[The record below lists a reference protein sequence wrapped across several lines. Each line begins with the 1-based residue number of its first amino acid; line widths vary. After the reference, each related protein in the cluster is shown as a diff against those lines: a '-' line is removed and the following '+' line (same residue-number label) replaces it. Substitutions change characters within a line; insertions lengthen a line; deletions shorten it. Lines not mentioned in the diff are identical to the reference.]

1 MSAFDDSKEM
11 PRRVMTVFFLVDSSG
26 SMEGDKMASVNIA
39 IRETLPELKEIAE
52 KNADAKIKIACL
64 EFATGIEWMYPE
76 PLDAE
81 TFQWRDLVAKGAT
94 SFGEACH
101 ELNSKLSKTKG
112 FMTNA
117 TGSYAPVIILL
128 TDGMPN
134 DNWEKEVE
142 KLWENGWFKNAIK
155 IAICIGVSED
165 KYQEVFIK
173 FTRSKEHVLTVHDRD
188 TLKDLIKYV
197 TVSSTQ
203 IQSKS
208 SSVGIG
214 APESKIDEFSKN
226 LEKELETNQ
235 ELEKVDIGVDVTPY
249 TDSDWDAGNY

>member
-1 MSAFDDSKEM
+1 MSAFDDIKEM

-101 ELNSKLSKTKG
+101 ELCGKLSITKG

-214 APESKIDEFSKN
+214 APESKIDEFSQN
-226 LEKELETNQ
+226 LEKELESNKG
-235 ELEKVDIGVDVTPY
+235 LEKVDIGVDVAPSS
-249 TDSDWDAGNY
+249 DSDWDAGNW